1 MFNRLLNIFSEKG
14 INNLIVIVN
23 DFLYLENKEIVF
35 ILVINIILVDGVLFV
50 KEEEFLIN
58 LY

>member
-50 KEEEFLIN
+50 KE
-58 LY
+58 